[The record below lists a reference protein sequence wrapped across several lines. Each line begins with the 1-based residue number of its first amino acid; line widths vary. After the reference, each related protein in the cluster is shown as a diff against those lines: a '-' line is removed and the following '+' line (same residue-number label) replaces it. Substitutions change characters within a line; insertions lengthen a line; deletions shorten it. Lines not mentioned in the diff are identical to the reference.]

1 MTSLRQRMTQDLRI
15 RNYSPRTID
24 TYIRAVAKF
33 AEHFGKSPQV
43 LGAEHIREYQVYLV
57 ETKKASW
64 SLFNQAVCALRFFYN
79 VTLDR
84 KEMIEHIPFSK
95 KERKLPVVLSAGELG
110 RLFQAV
116 PNLKHR
122 TVLMTMYGTGLRIS
136 EAVNLCVQDI
146 DSERMVLRV
155 CQGKGHKDRY
165 APLSGT
171 LLEALRRYWAI
182 YRPRYYLFPGSSP
195 DRPLSV
201 SGVQRSCKR
210 YRERAGLTKPVTT
223 HTMRHCFATHSLEA
237 GTDLRTI
244 QHIMGHGSL
253 NSTAIYLHVAT
264 QAEHQAK
271 GATDLLGSVLQ
282 SQPAS

>member
-64 SLFNQAVCALRFFYN
+64 SLFNQAVCALRFLYN

-84 KEMIEHIPFSK
+84 KEMIEHIPFSRREK
-95 KERKLPVVLSAGELG
+95 KLPVVLSSQELG
-110 RLFQAV
+110 RFFEHIS
-116 PNLKHR
+116 NLKHR

-136 EAVNLCVQDI
+136 EALNLQVRDV
-146 DSERMVLRV
+146 DSERGVLRV
-155 CQGKGHKDRY
+155 RHGKGGKDRY
-165 APLSGT
+165 VPLSPKLAE
-171 LLEALRRYWAI
+171 LLRTYWQAC
-182 YRPRYYLFPGSSP
+182 RPKEWLFPGSSQERSMGP
-195 DRPLSV
+195 SA
-201 SGVQRSCKR
+201 VQKACVWARQKAR
-210 YRERAGLTKPVTT
+210 LEKPVTT

-244 QHIMGHGSL
+244 QHILGHGSL
-253 NSTAIYLHVAT
+253 STTAIYLHVAT
-264 QAEHQAK
+264 QAERQAQ

-282 SQPAS
+282 NQPAL

>member
-1 MTSLRQRMTQDLRI
+1 MTSLRQRMTQDMRI

-33 AEHFGKSPQV
+33 AEYFGKSPQV

-64 SLFNQAVCALRFFYN
+64 SSFNQAVCALRFFYN

-84 KEMIEHIPFSK
+84 KEMVEHIPFSRR
-95 KERKLPVVLSAGELG
+95 ERKLPVVLSSQELTH
-110 RLFQAV
+110 LFEQIS
-116 PNLKHR
+116 NLKHR

-136 EAVNLCVQDI
+136 EALNLRVQDV
-146 DSERMVLRV
+146 DSERGVLRIRH
-155 CQGKGHKDRY
+155 GKGGKDRY
-165 APLSGT
+165 VPLFPKLAE
-171 LLEALRRYWAI
+171 LLRTYWTA
-182 YRPRYYLFPGSSP
+182 YRPQEWLFPGESQKRSMDP
-195 DRPLSV
+195 SA
-201 SGVQRSCKR
+201 VQKACVWARQKAR
-210 YRERAGLTKPVTT
+210 LEKPVTT

-244 QHIMGHGSL
+244 QHILGHRSL
-253 NSTAIYLHVAT
+253 STTAIYLHVAT

-282 SQPAS
+282 NQPVL